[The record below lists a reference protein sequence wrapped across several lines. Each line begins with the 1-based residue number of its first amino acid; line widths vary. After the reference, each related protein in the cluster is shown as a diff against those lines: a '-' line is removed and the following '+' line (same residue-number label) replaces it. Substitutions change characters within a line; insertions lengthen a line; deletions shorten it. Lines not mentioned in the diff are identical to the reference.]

1 MYHHEAEF
9 MLNFLLRSKDNVMN
23 YHDGGLPVTLENI
36 LKLGKTKC
44 KTISSFLFSSSDGS

>member
-23 YHDGGLPVTLENI
+23 YHDGGLPVTLANI
-36 LKLGKTKC
+36 LKLGKA
-44 KTISSFLFSSSDGS
+44 